1 MDILGNDEVGNVV
14 DNDTIYILDST
25 VFLEKYSGRVS
36 DKACVTVY
44 EVSEEIKDPYAKIQ
58 FDMLVQS
65 GLAILSPKAE
75 SIDAVKAKLKD
86 TGDKL
91 SETDISVIA
100 LCMDFVARGKKAIV
114 VSDDYGIQN
123 TVKALGLK
131 FLAVSQKGIKRV
143 LKWRRKCTACG
154 ADTDKEICDVC
165 GSETKFVSK
174 SKKKR

>member
-1 MDILGNDEVGNVV
+1 MDLLGDDAVDGVA

-25 VFLEKYSGRVS
+25 VFLEKYSGRFS

-65 GLAILSPKAE
+65 GLAILSPKDE
-75 SIDAVKAKLKD
+75 YVRLVKDKLKD

-91 SETDISVIA
+91 SGTDISVIA
-100 LCMDFVARGKKAIV
+100 LCMEFAGRGKKAIV

-131 FLAVSQKGIKRV
+131 YLAVSQKGISRV

-174 SKKKR
+174 SRKKR